1 MSIRLMTDLRQRYV
15 QVAIISLAVLLAS
28 LLSGAA
34 IGQLALADSARRISA
49 LDNSGYRPGRP
60 GPTAVIYL
68 CEARA
73 EAMICRR
80 P

>member
-34 IGQLALADSARRISA
+34 IGQLALADSA

-68 CEARA
+68 CEPRA
-73 EAMICRR
+73 EALVCRR